1 MTGFGSRDSR
11 GKLTRWFSRQPIHR
25 KLVLTSMAKT
35 TAVLLAAMLTL
46 LALDSLRFQRAAQVD
61 VDTLASITA
70 DNIRAALAFDDGPA
84 LAASLGVLRMRPQV
98 RVACAYR
105 QDGQLVSAFARD
117 ETFPCPGRQPEPAS
131 RFVLG
136 SLAPVQQNEEVIGTV
151 YVERDWSAL
160 QDRLLT
166 AGITSLAVL
175 VVASGMMLLMS
186 HRLHRTISEPI
197 GELARA
203 ARDMGKGRSA
213 DLSAIHAP
221 PDEVGDLVTAFRAMV
236 ERVQIANAERE
247 ALLQREQDVNRL
259 KDEFLA
265 TVSHELRTPLSAIV
279 GWSRILSTANPDSAT
294 AAKAAAS
301 VHRNALLQA
310 RMIDD
315 LIDISRIVTGKLRVL
330 TEPLDLRGTVE
341 SAVDAIRTSA
351 ELAGITLRLHLPADP
366 CLIKGDR
373 DRLQQIVWNLL
384 SNAVKFAPGGDVD
397 VELAGA
403 GDHLELSVA
412 DSGIGIS
419 PEFIDKVFDR
429 FRQADASVTREH
441 GGLGIGLAV
450 VKELVELH
458 GGSIRAESAGRGK
471 GARFTASFPCYDGDV
486 VLQRVEEGVPS
497 LAGISVLAVDDNPDA
512 LQILETS
519 LTQAGARVRTA
530 SSGDQALELWRE
542 ASADVLLCDLAMP
555 HMSGFQVLWKIRD
568 LDRESG
574 RVTPAIAVT
583 AHATDEQIARSAQ
596 AGFQMHITKPFD
608 PNRLIRTVSAVRARV

>member
-1 MTGFGSRDSR
+1 
-11 GKLTRWFSRQPIHR
+11 
-25 KLVLTSMAKT
+25 MAKT
-35 TAVLLAAMLTL
+35 TVVLGAAMVSL
-46 LALDSLRFQRAAQVD
+46 LALDSWRFQQAARVD
-61 VDTLASITA
+61 VDSLASMTA
-70 DNIRAALAFDDGPA
+70 DNIRAALAFEDGPA
-84 LAASLGVLRMRPQV
+84 LASTLGALRMRPEVQM
-98 RVACAYR
+98 ACAYR
-105 QDGQLVSAFARD
+105 ADGQLVSAFARD
-117 ETFPCPGRQPEPAS
+117 ERLPCPDQQPAPPS
-131 RFVLG
+131 GLVLG
-136 SLAPVQQNEEVIGTV
+136 ALAPVQQNERVIGHL
-151 YVERDWSAL
+151 YIERDWTWL
-160 QDRLLT
+160 QDRLVT
-166 AGITSLAVL
+166 AGFASL
-175 VVASGMMLLMS
+175 VVLLLASIAMLLVS

-197 GELARA
+197 GQLAGA
-203 ARDMGKGRSA
+203 AREIGLGERA
-213 DLSAIHAP
+213 DLSAIRAP
-221 PDEVGDLVTAFRAMV
+221 PDEVGELVTAFRAMI

-247 ALLQREQDVNRL
+247 ALLQREQDVNRM

-279 GWSRILSTANPDSAT
+279 GWSRILATANPDSAT

-301 VHRNALLQA
+301 VHRNAQLQA

-330 TEPLDLRGTVE
+330 TEPLDLRVSVE
-341 SAVDAIRTSA
+341 SAVEAIRASA
-351 ELAGITLRLHLPADP
+351 ELAGLTLRLHLPASP

-384 SNAVKFAPGGDVD
+384 SNAVKFAPGGEVD
-397 VELAGA
+397 VTLVDA
-403 GDHLELSVA
+403 GDHLELSVV
-412 DSGIGIS
+412 DNGIGIA

-458 GGSIRAESAGRGK
+458 GGSIRAESGGRGK
-471 GARFTASFPCYDGDV
+471 GARFTASFPCYEGDIV
-486 VLQRVEEGVPS
+486 VKPLEEGTPS
-497 LAGISVLAVDDNPDA
+497 LAGISVLAVDDNSDA
-512 LQILETS
+512 LQILEAS
-519 LTQAGARVRTA
+519 LTQAGASVRTA
-530 SSGDQALELWRE
+530 SSGDQAIAMWRE

-555 HMSGFQVLWKIRD
+555 HMSGFQVLWGIRD

-608 PNRLIRTVSAVRARV
+608 ANRLIRTVSAVRARV